1 MYVSGLDG
9 LLDAKWVHA
18 IRKVESNGKPN
29 AVRFEPHVYKDRR
42 PDLVLDIPRDTPDE
56 IATPIRLRAWST
68 GLIPY
73 TPGRTHDGKPR
84 RASSSKAETDRT
96 AFQHAYQ
103 LDAVAAVQSSSFGL
117 YQVLGEHLLKLY
129 GTPALGLQMFSVR
142 PVETSE
148 ELLVSWLHAMPAALA
163 AAKRGDVETWV
174 RLWNGSRGAAAASY
188 IQRMTLALE
197 DGQ

>member
-1 MYVSGLDG
+1 MSGLDG
-9 LLDAKWVHA
+9 LLDARWVHA

-42 PDLVLDIPRDTPDE
+42 PDLVLDISRDTSDE

-103 LDAVAAVQSSSFGL
+103 LDAAAAVESSSFGL
-117 YQVLGEHLLKLY
+117 YQVLGGHLLKLY
-129 GTPALGLQMFSVR
+129 GTPALGLQAFDAN
-142 PVETSE
+142 PTAASE
-148 ELLVSWLHAMPAALA
+148 ALLVSWLQANPAALA

-174 RLWNGSRGAAAASY
+174 ARFNGSSGASAASY
-188 IQRMTLALE
+188 IARFRDALAE
-197 DGQ
+197 